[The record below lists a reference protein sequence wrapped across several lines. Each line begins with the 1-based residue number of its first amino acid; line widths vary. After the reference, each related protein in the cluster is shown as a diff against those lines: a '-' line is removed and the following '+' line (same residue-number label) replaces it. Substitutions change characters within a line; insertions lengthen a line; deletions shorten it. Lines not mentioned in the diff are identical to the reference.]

1 MRIQSS
7 HTIDERGLDAYFTC
21 VEAVEALI
29 LLEGSRLPQRI
40 WEPAAGDGAIVKA
53 LRASGRTVHASD
65 IADYGLPGC
74 HIMDYLSAPKMPAAW
89 VYGVVTNP
97 PYRRAQAFAGRAL
110 AEVPYVALLLR
121 TNFLMDAERRG
132 RWLDRNEPT
141 RTYYL
146 LPRLPMMHREGY
158 QGKKSSSNTP
168 FTWVV
173 WQECA
178 PREFPAARLLARVA
192 RNPKAEA
199 LRGAGKSAH
208 RTPRRARGVQDVS
221 DLGISHDQ
229 SSQWQQLAEIDEAEF
244 YSDAGAS
251 PSGCGASC
259 CRRARLTLQLSSL

>member
-158 QGKKSSSNTP
+158 QGKKSSSNTHP
-168 FTWVV
+168 SPGSSGRRVHRVSSPRRVYWRELLGI
-173 WQECA
+173 QKPKRSGA
-178 PREFPAARLLARVA
+178 PGNQHTGPLVAREGSKTFRTSASAMTSRRNGNNSPRSTRQSSILMLALALLGAAPAAA
-192 RNPKAEA
+192 AE
-199 LRGAGKSAH
+199 
-208 RTPRRARGVQDVS
+208 PD
-221 DLGISHDQ
+221 
-229 SSQWQQLAEIDEAEF
+229 
-244 YSDAGAS
+244 
-251 PSGCGASC
+251 
-259 CRRARLTLQLSSL
+259 